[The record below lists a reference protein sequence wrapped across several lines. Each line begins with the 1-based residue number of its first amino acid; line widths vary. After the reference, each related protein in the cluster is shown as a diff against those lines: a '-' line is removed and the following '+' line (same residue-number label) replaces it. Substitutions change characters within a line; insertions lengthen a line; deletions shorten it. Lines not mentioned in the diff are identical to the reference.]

1 MRGHKERRAGNR
13 GACARARA
21 DRECYGTVVGVSR
34 TAGLPRCLWLLAR
47 CAGAAARLRWS
58 GDGALRQVCTG
69 VLILPYTPAEGT
81 VRYTVRSLQVQ
92 PGAQVSAS
100 ALVLRL
106 RQQRA
111 ARAAARKA
119 PDALERKTVALDG
132 DHVQRARAV
141 RLDGQ
146 G

>member
-1 MRGHKERRAGNR
+1 
-13 GACARARA
+13 
-21 DRECYGTVVGVSR
+21 
-34 TAGLPRCLWLLAR
+34 
-47 CAGAAARLRWS
+47 
-58 GDGALRQVCTG
+58 
-69 VLILPYTPAEGT
+69 
-81 VRYTVRSLQVQ
+81 
-92 PGAQVSAS
+92 VSAS

-111 ARAAARKA
+111 ARAAAREA

-141 RLDGQ
+141 RLVRVRVRVMARVRAWEQACIAPGL

>member
-1 MRGHKERRAGNR
+1 M
-13 GACARARA
+13 
-21 DRECYGTVVGVSR
+21 
-34 TAGLPRCLWLLAR
+34 
-47 CAGAAARLRWS
+47 
-58 GDGALRQVCTG
+58 
-69 VLILPYTPAEGT
+69 
-81 VRYTVRSLQVQ
+81 
-92 PGAQVSAS
+92 SAS

-141 RLDGQ
+141 GLVRVRVRVMARVRVWVQVCIAPGLG
-146 G
+146 

>member
-1 MRGHKERRAGNR
+1 M
-13 GACARARA
+13 CARA
-21 DRECYGTVVGVSR
+21 DRESLGVSR
-34 TAGLPRCLWLLAR
+34 TAPLSVARCLGPLAR
-47 CAGAAARLRWS
+47 CAAEMVWKW
-58 GDGALRQVCTG
+58 CTMAG
-69 VLILPYTPAEGT
+69 IYSSYTPAEGT
-81 VRYTVRSLQVQ
+81 VRYTVRSLQPAGTVQ

-111 ARAAARKA
+111 ARAAAREA

-141 RLDGQ
+141 RLVRVRVRVMARVRAWEQACIAPGL

>member
-1 MRGHKERRAGNR
+1 M
-13 GACARARA
+13 
-21 DRECYGTVVGVSR
+21 
-34 TAGLPRCLWLLAR
+34 
-47 CAGAAARLRWS
+47 
-58 GDGALRQVCTG
+58 
-69 VLILPYTPAEGT
+69 
-81 VRYTVRSLQVQ
+81 
-92 PGAQVSAS
+92 SAS

-111 ARAAARKA
+111 ARAAAREA

-141 RLDGQ
+141 RLVRVRVMARVRAWEQACIAPGL

>member
-1 MRGHKERRAGNR
+1 MVH
-13 GACARARA
+13 
-21 DRECYGTVVGVSR
+21 YGRCTVYS
-34 TAGLPRCLWLLAR
+34 
-47 CAGAAARLRWS
+47 S
-58 GDGALRQVCTG
+58 
-69 VLILPYTPAEGT
+69 YTPAEGT
-81 VRYTVRSLQVQ
+81 VRYTVRSLQPAGTVQ

-111 ARAAARKA
+111 ARAAAREA

-141 RLDGQ
+141 RLVRVRVRVMARVRAWEQACIAPGL

>member
-1 MRGHKERRAGNR
+1 M
-13 GACARARA
+13 
-21 DRECYGTVVGVSR
+21 YLS
-34 TAGLPRCLWLLAR
+34 
-47 CAGAAARLRWS
+47 
-58 GDGALRQVCTG
+58 
-69 VLILPYTPAEGT
+69 YTPAAGT
-81 VRYTVRSLQVQ
+81 VRYTVRSLQ

-100 ALVLRL
+100 ALVLKLCQHMRK
-106 RQQRA
+106 QRA

-141 RLDGQ
+141 RLVRVRVRVMARVRAWEQACIAPGL

>member
-1 MRGHKERRAGNR
+1 MTHLTR
-13 GACARARA
+13 
-21 DRECYGTVVGVSR
+21 
-34 TAGLPRCLWLLAR
+34 LPRVQY
-47 CAGAAARLRWS
+47 G
-58 GDGALRQVCTG
+58 
-69 VLILPYTPAEGT
+69 P
-81 VRYTVRSLQVQ
+81 VRYSTIATT

-100 ALVLRL
+100 ALVVVLRL
-106 RQQRA
+106 RKQRA

-141 RLDGQ
+141 GLDGQ

>member
-1 MRGHKERRAGNR
+1 M
-13 GACARARA
+13 
-21 DRECYGTVVGVSR
+21 
-34 TAGLPRCLWLLAR
+34 
-47 CAGAAARLRWS
+47 
-58 GDGALRQVCTG
+58 
-69 VLILPYTPAEGT
+69 
-81 VRYTVRSLQVQ
+81 
-92 PGAQVSAS
+92 SAS

-106 RQQRA
+106 RQHMRKQRA

-141 RLDGQ
+141 RLVRVRVMARVRAWEQACIAPGL

>member
-1 MRGHKERRAGNR
+1 MR
-13 GACARARA
+13 
-21 DRECYGTVVGVSR
+21 D
-34 TAGLPRCLWLLAR
+34 
-47 CAGAAARLRWS
+47 ARLRWS
-58 GDGALRQVCTG
+58 GDTVHYSTRQVYSS
-69 VLILPYTPAEGT
+69 YTPAEGT

-111 ARAAARKA
+111 ARAAAREA

-141 RLDGQ
+141 RLVRVRVRVMARVRAWEQVCIARGL